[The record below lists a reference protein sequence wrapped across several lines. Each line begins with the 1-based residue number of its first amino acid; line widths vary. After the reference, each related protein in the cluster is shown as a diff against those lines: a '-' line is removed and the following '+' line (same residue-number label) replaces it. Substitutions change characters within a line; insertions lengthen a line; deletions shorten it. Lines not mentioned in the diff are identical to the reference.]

1 MTWVAFFA
9 GLFLG
14 GMVGLFTMCLCVIS
28 GDESRREE
36 LREMKDADLNQS
48 VSTKD

>member
-14 GMVGLFTMCLCVIS
+14 GIVGLFTMCLCVIS
-28 GDESRREE
+28 GDESSREE
-36 LREMKDADLNQS
+36 LWEMKAADHNQS
-48 VSTKD
+48 DSTED